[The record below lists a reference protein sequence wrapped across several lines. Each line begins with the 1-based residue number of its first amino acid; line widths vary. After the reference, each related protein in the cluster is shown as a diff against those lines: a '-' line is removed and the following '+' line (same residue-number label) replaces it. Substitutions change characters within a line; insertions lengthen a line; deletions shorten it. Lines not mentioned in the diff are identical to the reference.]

1 MGTQTKNDVKNVT
14 SAQPDIAGAIYRAP
28 LGTAVPNNA
37 YSDLDAAF
45 KNLGYVSD
53 DGLTNSNSPETET
66 KKAWG
71 GATILTSQTGRPDTL
86 KYKLVEALNVDVLK
100 SVYGDNAVT
109 GELETGITVDA
120 NNKQLPGSCYVVD
133 MVLKDDSLKR
143 IVIPNATLTSL
154 GDVVYKDGEIVGY
167 EVTLTALPDET
178 GSTHKEYIISAEG
191 AKKLNPQAESKAT
204 KTVKE

>member
-28 LGTAVPNNA
+28 LGTVAPNNA
-37 YSDLDAAF
+37 YSDLDPAF

-100 SVYGDNAVT
+100 SVYGDDAVT

-191 AKKLNPQAESKAT
+191 AKKLNPQAEGKAT

>member
-28 LGTAVPNNA
+28 LGTVAPNNA
-37 YSDLDAAF
+37 YSELDPAF

-86 KYKLVEALNVDVLK
+86 KYKLVEALNVEVLK

-191 AKKLNPQAESKAT
+191 AKKLNPQAETKAT

>member
-109 GELETGITVDA
+109 GVLDTGITVDA

-167 EVTLTALPDET
+167 EVTLTALPDEN

-191 AKKLNPQAESKAT
+191 AKQQQTE
-204 KTVKE
+204 

>member
-1 MGTQTKNDVKNVT
+1 MGTQVKNDVKNVT

-37 YSDLDAAF
+37 YSDLDPAF

-86 KYKLVEALNVDVLK
+86 KYKLVEALNVEVLK
-100 SVYGDNAVT
+100 SVYGDNSVT
-109 GELETGITVDA
+109 GVLDTGITVDA
-120 NNKQLPGSCYVVD
+120 NNKQLSGACYVVD

-167 EVTLTALPDET
+167 EVTLTALPDEN

-191 AKKLNPQAESKAT
+191 AKQLQT
-204 KTVKE
+204 K

>member
-1 MGTQTKNDVKNVT
+1 MAQTKNDVKNVT

-28 LGTAVPNNA
+28 LGTVAPINA
-37 YSDLDAAF
+37 YSDLDPAF

-86 KYKLVEALNVDVLK
+86 KYKLVEALNVEVLK

-191 AKKLNPQAESKAT
+191 AKKLNPQAETKAT

>member
-1 MGTQTKNDVKNVT
+1 MAQTKNDVKNVT

-191 AKKLNPQAESKAT
+191 AKKLNPQAETKAT

>member
-191 AKKLNPQAESKAT
+191 AKKLNPHAETKTT

>member
-100 SVYGDNAVT
+100 SVYGDDAVT

-191 AKKLNPQAESKAT
+191 AKKLNPQAEGKAT

>member
-191 AKKLNPQAESKAT
+191 AKKLNPQAETKTT

>member
-1 MGTQTKNDVKNVT
+1 MAQTKNDVKNVT

-86 KYKLVEALNVDVLK
+86 KYKLVEALNVEVLK

-191 AKKLNPQAESKAT
+191 AKKLNPQAETKAT

>member
-1 MGTQTKNDVKNVT
+1 MGTQAKNDVKNVT

-37 YSDLDAAF
+37 YSDLDPAF

-86 KYKLVEALNVDVLK
+86 KYKLVEALNVEVLK

-109 GELETGITVDA
+109 GALDTGITVDA
-120 NNKQLPGSCYVVD
+120 NNKQLHGSCYVVD

-167 EVTLTALPDET
+167 EVTLTALPDEN

-191 AKKLNPQAESKAT
+191 AKQLQT
-204 KTVKE
+204 K

>member
-86 KYKLVEALNVDVLK
+86 KYKLVEALNVEVLK

-191 AKKLNPQAESKAT
+191 AKKLNPQAEAKTT

>member
-1 MGTQTKNDVKNVT
+1 MSTQTKNDVKNVT

-37 YSDLDAAF
+37 YSDLDPAF

-53 DGLTNSNSPETET
+53 DGLTNANSPETET

-86 KYKLVEALNVDVLK
+86 KYKLVEALNVEVLK

-109 GELETGITVDA
+109 GA
-120 NNKQLPGSCYVVD
+120 
-133 MVLKDDSLKR
+133 
-143 IVIPNATLTSL
+143 
-154 GDVVYKDGEIVGY
+154 
-167 EVTLTALPDET
+167 
-178 GSTHKEYIISAEG
+178 
-191 AKKLNPQAESKAT
+191 
-204 KTVKE
+204 

>member
-1 MGTQTKNDVKNVT
+1 MGTQAKNDVKNVT

-28 LGTAVPNNA
+28 LGTTVPNNA
-37 YSDLDAAF
+37 YSDLDPAF

-86 KYKLVEALNVDVLK
+86 KYKLVEALNVEVLK
-100 SVYGDNAVT
+100 SVYGDNSVT
-109 GELETGITVDA
+109 GVLDTGITVDA
-120 NNKQLPGSCYVVD
+120 NNKQLSGACYVVD

-167 EVTLTALPDET
+167 EVTLTALPDEN

-191 AKKLNPQAESKAT
+191 AKQLQT
-204 KTVKE
+204 K

>member
-1 MGTQTKNDVKNVT
+1 MGTQAKNDVKNVT

-37 YSDLDAAF
+37 YSDLDPAF

-86 KYKLVEALNVDVLK
+86 KYKLVEALNVEVLK
-100 SVYGDNAVT
+100 SVYGDNSVT
-109 GELETGITVDA
+109 GVLDTGITVDA
-120 NNKQLPGSCYVVD
+120 NNKQLSGACYVVD

-167 EVTLTALPDET
+167 EVTLTALPDEN

-191 AKKLNPQAESKAT
+191 AKQLQT
-204 KTVKE
+204 K

>member
-1 MGTQTKNDVKNVT
+1 MAQTKNDVKNVT

-191 AKKLNPQAESKAT
+191 AKKLNPTAETKAT

>member
-28 LGTAVPNNA
+28 LGTVVPTNA

-86 KYKLVEALNVDVLK
+86 KYKLVEALNVEVLK

-109 GELETGITVDA
+109 GALDTGITVDA

-178 GSTHKEYIISAEG
+178 GSTHKEYIISADG
-191 AKKLNPQAESKAT
+191 AKKLNPQAETQST

>member
-28 LGTAVPNNA
+28 LGTVAPLNA
-37 YSDLDAAF
+37 YSKLDPAF

-86 KYKLVEALNVDVLK
+86 KYKLVEALNVEVLK

-120 NNKQLPGSCYVVD
+120 NNKQLPSSCYVVD

-191 AKKLNPQAESKAT
+191 AKKLNPQAETKAT

>member
-1 MGTQTKNDVKNVT
+1 M
-14 SAQPDIAGAIYRAP
+14 
-28 LGTAVPNNA
+28 PNNA
-37 YSDLDAAF
+37 YSDLDPAF

-86 KYKLVEALNVDVLK
+86 KYKLVEALNVEVLK
-100 SVYGDNAVT
+100 SVYGDNSVT
-109 GELETGITVDA
+109 GALDTGITVDA
-120 NNKQLPGSCYVVD
+120 NNKQLSGACYVVD

-167 EVTLTALPDET
+167 EVTLTALPDEN

-191 AKKLNPQAESKAT
+191 AKQLQT
-204 KTVKE
+204 K

>member
-28 LGTAVPNNA
+28 LGTVVPNNA
-37 YSDLDAAF
+37 YSDLDPAF

-86 KYKLVEALNVDVLK
+86 KYKLVEALNVEVLK

-109 GELETGITVDA
+109 GALDTGITVDA

-191 AKKLNPQAESKAT
+191 AKKLNPQAEGKAT

>member
-86 KYKLVEALNVDVLK
+86 KYKLVEALNVEVLK

-191 AKKLNPQAESKAT
+191 AKKLNPQAETKAT

>member
-100 SVYGDNAVT
+100 SVYGDDAVT

-191 AKKLNPQAESKAT
+191 AKKLNPQAETKAT

>member
-1 MGTQTKNDVKNVT
+1 MAQTKNDVKNVT

-191 AKKLNPQAESKAT
+191 AKKLNPQAEGKAT

>member
-191 AKKLNPQAESKAT
+191 AKKLNPQAEGKAT

>member
-1 MGTQTKNDVKNVT
+1 MAQTKNDVKNVT

-28 LGTAVPNNA
+28 LGTVAPNNA
-37 YSDLDAAF
+37 YSDLDPAF

-191 AKKLNPQAESKAT
+191 AKKLNPQAETKAT
-204 KTVKE
+204 KTVKEL

>member
-86 KYKLVEALNVDVLK
+86 KYKLVEALNVEVLK

-191 AKKLNPQAESKAT
+191 AKKLNPQAETKTT